1 MTSKL
6 IFPPNYS
13 TTHIDQPCEPE
24 PLEDEE
30 EEEDEEGPFLPGLE
44 TLFPIHDLILYELV
58 NLIPLKTLTLSA
70 DVYRLVIPRLYR
82 QVKVSEKFLR
92 GLSRSTGK
100 RRKIDNLRFVKDLKI
115 VNTQA
120 MWMLLSTLRDVAA
133 SGFDMPYCYVFP
145 NVERIFFT
153 PWVLEAIY
161 VYRTGPIIMANRG
174 RSMLLELRNQVPPS
188 CVFLENWCPP
198 ETIQNLRIN
207 PPVKIFKPE
216 TDKRTFRDQVS
227 FRWILVK

>member
-30 EEEDEEGPFLPGLE
+30 EEEDEEDEEGPFLPGLE
-44 TLFPIHDLILYELV
+44 TLFLIHDLILYELV

-115 VNTQA
+115 VSTQA
-120 MWMLLSTLRDVAA
+120 MWMLLSTLPDVAA
-133 SGFDMPYCYVFP
+133 IGFDMPYCYVFP
-145 NVERIFFT
+145 NVEKIFFT

-161 VYRTGPIIMANRG
+161 VLYCTVRIIMAIG
-174 RSMLLELRNQVPPS
+174 GEA
-188 CVFLENWCPP
+188 CC
-198 ETIQNLRIN
+198 
-207 PPVKIFKPE
+207 
-216 TDKRTFRDQVS
+216 
-227 FRWILVK
+227 